1 MFFGGMGC
9 LKAMNLKIMNFELH
23 QQNGELASLRLLIRQ
38 GRSKARKFMDS
49 VSHVF
54 KSVEALVLS

>member
-1 MFFGGMGC
+1 MFFDGMGC

-23 QQNGELASLRLLIRQ
+23 QQNGELAGLSLLIRK
-38 GRSKARKFMDS
+38 GCSKAWKFMNS

-54 KSVEALVLS
+54 KSVEALVFS